1 MSRIHHS
8 ITPDIPQVC
17 DNVGDHLIGN
27 VYARY
32 EWETEAQAAVDNL
45 NDRWY
50 AGKHFC
56 KLPPYS
62 SGLIPCVGRPLY
74 AELSPVT
81 DFREACC
88 RQNENGECNRG
99 GFCNFMHLRLASK
112 DLVSSLRH
120 GQRVERRLNPQKT
133 EGGGGWEPS
142 KRESTKGRSASP
154 TRRGRNDG
162 EDRWTRK

>member
-1 MSRIHHS
+1 M
-8 ITPDIPQVC
+8 
-17 DNVGDHLIGN
+17 IGN

-32 EWETEAQAAVDNL
+32 EWETEAQTAVDNL
-45 NDRWY
+45 NTRWY
-50 AGKHFC
+50 AGASFPIFVEITNTNVC
-56 KLPPYS
+56 A
-62 SGLIPCVGRPLY
+62 VGRPLY

-112 DLVSSLRH
+112 ELVSALKH
-120 GQRVERRLNPQKT
+120 GQSLDRKLNPQKN
-133 EGGGGWEPS
+133 ESGGGGWEPP
-142 KRESTKGRSASP
+142 KRDRGRGRSASP
-154 TRRGRNDG
+154 VRSGGNAG

>member
-1 MSRIHHS
+1 MCNYSLFN
-8 ITPDIPQVC
+8 TPQVC

-32 EWETEAQAAVDNL
+32 EWETEAQAAVDSCNE
-45 NDRWY
+45 RWY
-50 AGKHFC
+50 AGMSGIALIYFYI
-56 KLPPYS
+56 LS
-62 SGLIPCVGRPLY
+62 SVGRPLY

-112 DLVSSLRH
+112 DLVSSLRA
-120 GQRVERRLNPQKT
+120 GQRLERRLNPSKS
-133 EGGGGWEPS
+133 EGGGGGWEPS
-142 KRESTKGRSASP
+142 KREGGKGRSASP
-154 TRRGRNDG
+154 RRGGGNPG